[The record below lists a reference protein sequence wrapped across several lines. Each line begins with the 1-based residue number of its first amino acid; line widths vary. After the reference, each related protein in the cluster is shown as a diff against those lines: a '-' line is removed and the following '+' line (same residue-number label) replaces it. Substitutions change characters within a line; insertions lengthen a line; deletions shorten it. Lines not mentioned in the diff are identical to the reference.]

1 MPALTFTPP
10 FRSSPFAAAALVAVA
25 LFIALL
31 TPTRTLAGQ
40 PLICHPYE
48 IGEARSL
55 PVDHRGG
62 IASTYDRRQLV
73 DDTLALLTPDTPV
86 LVRMETL
93 RRAAL
98 YATADLRG
106 WGKGTRYTAEDI
118 QLATALLEKLRERS
132 QHASD
137 RDRALAWFDLG
148 FYSETLRQANVDPA
162 LDGYALLVKAAEA
175 RPAEPAIEFALALAS
190 SLPQRPQQI
199 THLAR
204 ARAATVN
211 DHHPLLAAN
220 LASHFRK
227 S

>member
-1 MPALTFTPP
+1 MI
-10 FRSSPFAAAALVAVA
+10 SIPFAPSLRRIPLAAALLA
-25 LFIALL
+25 LAIASLAPA
-31 TPTRTLAGQ
+31 TAIAGQ

-48 IGEARSL
+48 IGDARSL
-55 PVDHRGG
+55 PVDRHGG
-62 IASTYDRRQLV
+62 IAPSYDRRQLV
-73 DDTLALLTPDTPV
+73 DDTLALLRPDTPI

-106 WGKGTRYTAEDI
+106 WGKGNRYTAEDI

-148 FYSETLRQANVDPA
+148 FYSETLRQAHVDPA
-162 LDGYALLVKAAEA
+162 LDGYALLVKAADA

-190 SLPQRPQQI
+190 SLPQRPQQT

-204 ARAATVN
+204 ARAAATAHN
-211 DHHPLLAAN
+211 DPLLAAN

>member
-1 MPALTFTPP
+1 MISLP
-10 FRSSPFAAAALVAVA
+10 FASSLRRIPFAAALLALAIASLAPGRAV
-25 LFIALL
+25 
-31 TPTRTLAGQ
+31 AGQ

-48 IGEARSL
+48 IGDARSL
-55 PVDHRGG
+55 PVDHHGG
-62 IASTYDRRQLV
+62 MLPSYDRRQLV
-73 DDTLALLTPDTPV
+73 DDTLALLTPDAPI

-106 WGKGTRYTAEDI
+106 WAKGQRYTAEDI
-118 QLATALLEKLRERS
+118 RLATALLEKLRERS

-137 RDRALAWFDLG
+137 RERALAWFDLG

-162 LDGYALLVKAAEA
+162 LDGYALLVKAADA
-175 RPAEPAIEFALALAS
+175 RPAEPAIEFALALAA
-190 SLPQRPQQI
+190 SLPQRPQQA

-204 ARAATVN
+204 ARAATA
-211 DHHPLLAAN
+211 DARHALLAAN